1 MCPEA
6 MAALREEGRTVWAT
20 DLAQG
25 AVVLAPGAAWLGDTP
40 ASLPEKLALVIGTES
55 TGVSQFILDNADR
68 RVYLPQNGFADSLN
82 ASVAAALCLHTVL
95 GLYGDRAR
103 GDLVATGPAEAVTAL
118 RREWCAHLSRD
129 GEQLERMQRMLEAA
143 EAEGGAR
150 TFDDLR
156 RADEFRVHNGKPT
169 KYTRRRD
176 YKQAL
181 AKSAAGPTGAEAGA
195 EAGAQAE
202 GKD

>member
-55 TGVSQFILDNADR
+55 TGVSRFILDNADR

-103 GDLVATGPAEAVTAL
+103 GDLVAAPGRLGSHE
-118 RREWCAHLSRD
+118 ES
-129 GEQLERMQRMLEAA
+129 QL
-143 EAEGGAR
+143 
-150 TFDDLR
+150 
-156 RADEFRVHNGKPT
+156 
-169 KYTRRRD
+169 
-176 YKQAL
+176 
-181 AKSAAGPTGAEAGA
+181 
-195 EAGAQAE
+195 
-202 GKD
+202 

>member
-1 MCPEA
+1 

-129 GEQLERMQRMLEAA
+129 GEQLERMQRLLEAA
-143 EAEGGAR
+143 EAEGPGAR

-181 AKSAAGPTGAEAGA
+181 AKSTAGSGAEAEAGA
-195 EAGAQAE
+195 EAE
-202 GKD
+202 VKD